1 MIALNLSNN
10 AFTGH
15 IPLSLANV
23 TELQSLDLSEKPTL
37 GDYSKRT
44 QDLQGT
50 QITRQPESSFEG
62 NAGLCGFP
70 LKKSCFVINVPPT
83 QQPKEEEDE
92 RGGGRGTSFELEG
105 SRYRVWTRTVA
116 IAQVIAFYKPK
127 CFVNIVGSDEPR

>member
-1 MIALNLSNN
+1 M
-10 AFTGH
+10 
-15 IPLSLANV
+15 
-23 TELQSLDLSEKPTL
+23 
-37 GDYSKRT
+37 
-44 QDLQGT
+44 
-50 QITRQPESSFEG
+50 
-62 NAGLCGFP
+62 
-70 LKKSCFVINVPPT
+70 INVPPT